1 MATTATA
8 HDGHGHGPASRLHE
22 DLPHFSEFHIKHPPA
37 SLFHRTFAWLLFL
50 LLVTVG
56 LYYVDL
62 ARFVPIMGINLVIAL
77 IVAIWKAS
85 LVVYNF
91 MNLKGSTR
99 LTVLWALLGFIW
111 LLLMGGVFMDY
122 KTRPATAG
130 WQRMEYP
137 LGNQDI
143 EAPMPH
149 TAAASTLK

>member
-1 MATTATA
+1 V
-8 HDGHGHGPASRLHE
+8 SRLHE
-22 DLPHFSEFHIKHPPA
+22 DLPHYSEFHIKHPPA

-50 LLVTVG
+50 LAVTVG

-62 ARFVPIMGINLVIAL
+62 SRFIPIIGINLIVAL

-99 LTVLWALLGFIW
+99 LTVLWALLGFVW

-122 KTRPATAG
+122 KTRPATPG

-137 LGNQDI
+137 LGGQDI
-143 EAPMPH
+143 EAPLSK
-149 TAAASTLK
+149 TAASATLK